1 LNSSQKKAIICDNM
15 SMKKK
20 VPISKNKAGGWIKA
34 LHRGTAFTA
43 KDLTGL
49 AASDAI
55 RQILV
60 RLTRDGVIR
69 RVRRG
74 VYEKPARSS
83 ILKAPAAPDT
93 DAVARAIA
101 RAHGWTIT
109 PSGQTALNRLGLS
122 TQVPASWQYFS
133 DGPSKTYPWAG
144 GTITFKH
151 RTNRETTG
159 LSPKTALIV
168 RALKALGKAGVDDMA
183 IDVISRALTPRD
195 FNRALKEAR
204 YTTAWVY
211 SAIQRLADRGGAAH
225 G

>member
-1 LNSSQKKAIICDNM
+1 MNIRRKE
-15 SMKKK
+15 
-20 VPISKNKAGGWIKA
+20 PTGKNKAGEWIGA
-34 LHRGTAFTA
+34 LHNGTAFTA
-43 KDLTGL
+43 KDLAGL

-60 RLTRDGVIR
+60 RLTREGVIR

-74 VYEKPARSS
+74 VYEKPAHSR
-83 ILKAPAAPDT
+83 ILKAPAAPDP

-101 RAHGWTIT
+101 RAHGWTIV

-122 TQVPASWQYFS
+122 TQVPANWQYYS
-133 DGPSKTYPWAG
+133 DGPSKAYPWAG
-144 GTITFKH
+144 GTITFTH

-168 RALKALGKAGVDDMA
+168 RALKALGKAGLDDKT

-204 YTTAWVY
+204 YTTSWVY
-211 SAIQRLADRGGAAH
+211 AAIQRLADRGRASH